1 MINKLIT
8 QTLKP
13 CGLPVYFI
21 TRGENPP
28 PCVVFNVVEAPGG
41 FSDDREDITEY
52 TVLLNVYISSDRFVD
67 TTETIRNLMKEAGF
81 IKKVFPTA
89 QWDETLE
96 VFNQP
101 MEFLILK

>member
-1 MINKLIT
+1 M
-8 QTLKP
+8 
-13 CGLPVYFI
+13 
-21 TRGENPP
+21 
-28 PCVVFNVVEAPGG
+28 VFNVVEAPGG

-52 TVLLNVYISSDRFVD
+52 TVLLNIYISSDRFVD